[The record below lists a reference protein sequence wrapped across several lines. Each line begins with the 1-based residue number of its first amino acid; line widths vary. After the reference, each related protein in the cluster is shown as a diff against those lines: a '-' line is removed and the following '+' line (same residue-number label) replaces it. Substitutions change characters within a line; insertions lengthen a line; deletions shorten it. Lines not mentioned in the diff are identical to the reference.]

1 MKSLMRLPCFI
12 LVGASLLAA
21 LPAVA
26 QINDGKP
33 DPDFA
38 VPEALDLPY
47 ALGFALDNNFAIR
60 QAKERIRQQEGIVLE
75 VAARSIPNLAFNSSY
90 TSNGRG
96 LTQSFSPTVPV
107 NLRSWSLGLTATQT
121 LFAGGGVRAGMA
133 GAASARSAAL
143 FELQAVV
150 NDVLLEVRTRFYTV
164 LVNRERI
171 KVQEQNIELLQR
183 QLKDVKNRYEAG
195 TVSNFEVL
203 RAEVTLANAQPPLIS
218 ARNSH
223 RLAIEELRQSLGFT
237 THEPATL
244 RKIPEFV
251 GTLDYAPLPI
261 DLASAVASAR
271 AQRPEL
277 QRLAQL
283 VDARSQDARRQRAGY
298 LPTINLSGGYLL
310 RNAPYAFT
318 PAGLRVGTNRF
329 DDALGDWTFGLQGS
343 WAIFDGR
350 ATTGRLRQARSALA
364 QASLSL
370 TQAQLAIDVEVRRAC
385 LQYQEATEL
394 AEASKKVVEQAE
406 EAVRLAN
413 ARFGAG
419 TATQLDVLT
428 SQVDLTTARLN
439 QLQAYYSYNVAV
451 ANVRRAMGLTDELK
465 PAGELPWPA
474 K

>member
-1 MKSLMRLPCFI
+1 MKSLMRLPSLF

-33 DPDFA
+33 DPEFA
-38 VPEALDLPY
+38 VPQGLDLPY

-75 VAARSIPNLAFNSSY
+75 VRSAQIPNVGAAAGYSRNADEIS
-90 TSNGRG
+90 SNGRDHNW
-96 LTQSFSPTVPV
+96 SV
-107 NLRSWSLGLTATQT
+107 NITARQV
-121 LFAGGGVRAGMA
+121 LYAGGGVRAGVEA
-133 GAASARSAAL
+133 QKLSLDAAVLTLR
-143 FELQAVV
+143 AVI

-171 KVQEQNIELLQR
+171 KVQEQNTELLQR
-183 QLKDVKNRYEAG
+183 QLQDVKNRFEAG

-203 RAEVTLANAQPPLIS
+203 RAEVALANAQPALIT
-218 ARNSH
+218 ARNDY
-223 RLAIEELRQSLGFT
+223 RLAIEELRQSLGFVNT
-237 THEPATL
+237 STENVAKVPDF
-244 RKIPEFV
+244 I
-251 GTLDYAPLPI
+251 GTLDFKPVDY
-261 DLASAVASAR
+261 DLRSALVSAR
-271 AQRPEL
+271 EKRPDL
-277 QRLAQL
+277 QRLAKIEAAAEQGII
-283 VDARSQDARRQRAGY
+283 AQRSNY
-298 LPTINLSGGYLL
+298 LPTVSAYGAYDWRMNSTGSSSLS
-310 RNAPYAFT
+310 NARDGWT
-318 PAGLRVGTNRF
+318 VGLSS
-329 DDALGDWTFGLQGS
+329 S
-343 WAIFDGR
+343 WDIFDGR
-350 ATTGRLRQARSALA
+350 ATAGRVAQARSQLELA
-364 QASLSL
+364 KLAVA
-370 TQAQLAIDVEVRRAC
+370 QAQLDVDVDVRRAIST
-385 LQYQEATEL
+385 YQQATEL

-451 ANVRRAMGLTDELK
+451 ANVRRAMGLGDELT

-474 K
+474 R